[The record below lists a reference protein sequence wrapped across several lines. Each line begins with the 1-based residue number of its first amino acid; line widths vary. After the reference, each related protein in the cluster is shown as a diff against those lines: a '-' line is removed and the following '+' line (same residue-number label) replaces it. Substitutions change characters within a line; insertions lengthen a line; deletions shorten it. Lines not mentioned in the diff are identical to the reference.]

1 MAEFDGGLKVR
12 VFGAGVA
19 EPIQNAQVRIYNT
32 ENTELYST
40 FTDEAGE
47 TEIFVLPAPD
57 PAFSE
62 NGGEQPY
69 AVYNAE
75 INADGY
81 IPLRIEGVQVFPDVI
96 SIQPAAM
103 TRGSAEE
110 RIIIIDAPAL
120 WGDYPEKIP
129 EDEVKDIPDDSGF
142 VVLDRVVVPEFVVPR
157 FRAVVINCYNLLKR
171 DVYRVFWK
179 ITVTIEKPKLL

>member
-96 SIQPAAM
+96 SIQRRRTDHNHRRARTVGRLSRKDPRR
-103 TRGSAEE
+103 RGK
-110 RIIIIDAPAL
+110 
-120 WGDYPEKIP
+120 GYP
-129 EDEVKDIPDDSGF
+129 
-142 VVLDRVVVPEFVVPR
+142 RR
-157 FRAVVINCYNLLKR
+157 FGLCGAG
-171 DVYRVFWK
+171 
-179 ITVTIEKPKLL
+179 